1 MIRVLIVD
9 DEPWNRDIL
18 KTFGTWEKLGML
30 VVGEAEDGDE
40 AFRLV
45 GELAPHIVITDMHMP
60 GADGVELLQA
70 LNNHC
75 PDVKIIVVSG
85 YDDFA
90 YAKHAIR
97 YKAVDYLL
105 KPVNPVEL
113 NAVLLKCKNDLE
125 VKAAEQQ
132 QEATELDYEF
142 FHKLTRYKQLL
153 RLYFN
158 ELNRDGV
165 NITCRQVMQE
175 LESYGAPSPH
185 MLGRLVQ
192 ELLSL
197 LKELTADNGLDTSTA
212 KAGFPLSQDAV
223 SSVEHALEFVSS
235 CYVQELDQLIR
246 KRKYKNKLNLEE
258 VRRYIDSHFAGPI
271 TLEQLAKNFF
281 VSKEYMSK
289 VFKQEYGQNVTDYI
303 VERRMEKAREWL
315 VNKQISIKAVA
326 EMAGYE
332 DVSYFYRV
340 FKKHFGMAPGEMR
353 KEV

>member
-18 KTFGTWEKLGML
+18 KTFGAWERLGMS

-40 AFRLV
+40 AFRLA
-45 GELAPHIVITDMHMP
+45 GELSPQIVITDMRMP

-70 LNNHC
+70 LNNHF
-75 PDVKIIVVSG
+75 PDMKIIVVSG

-113 NAVLLKCKNDLE
+113 NAVLLKCKDDLE
-125 VKAAEQQ
+125 AKAAEQQ
-132 QEATELDYEF
+132 QEAAELDYEF
-142 FHKLTRYKQLL
+142 FHKLSRYKQLL

-158 ELNRDGV
+158 ELNREGV
-165 NITCRQVMQE
+165 QMTCKQILQE
-175 LESYGAPSPH
+175 LESYGEPGPH

-192 ELLSL
+192 ELLSQ
-197 LKELTADNGLDTSTA
+197 LKELATSNGLDTPTA
-212 KAGFPLSQDAV
+212 KAEFPLSQDTL
-223 SSVEHALEFVSS
+223 SSADRALEFVSA
-235 CYVQELDQLIR
+235 CYVQELEQLIR
-246 KRKYKNKLNLEE
+246 QRKYKNKLNLEE
-258 VRRYIDSHFAGPI
+258 VRRYMDSHFAEQI

-303 VERRMEKAREWL
+303 VQRRMEKAREWL
-315 VNKQISIKAVA
+315 ADKQISIKAVA

-353 KEV
+353 KEQ

>member
-18 KTFGTWEKLGML
+18 KTFGTWEQLGMS

-40 AFRLV
+40 AFTLV

-70 LNNHC
+70 LNNQC

-97 YKAVDYLL
+97 YKAIDYLL

-125 VKAAEQQ
+125 VKLAEQQ
-132 QEATELDYEF
+132 PEATELDYEF

-165 NITCRQVMQE
+165 NLTCRQVVQE
-175 LESYGAPSPH
+175 LESYGAPTPH

-197 LKELTADNGLDTSTA
+197 LKELSADNGLNTSTA
-212 KAGFPLSQDAV
+212 KGGFPLSQAV
-223 SSVEHALEFVSS
+223 LSSVEHALEFVSS

-246 KRKYKNKLNLEE
+246 QRKYKNKLNLEE
-258 VRRYIDSHFAGPI
+258 VRRYIDSYYAGPI

-315 VNKQISIKAVA
+315 ANKQISIKAVA

>member
-105 KPVNPVEL
+105 KPVNPAEL

-158 ELNRDGV
+158 ELNCDG
-165 NITCRQVMQE
+165 
-175 LESYGAPSPH
+175 
-185 MLGRLVQ
+185 
-192 ELLSL
+192 
-197 LKELTADNGLDTSTA
+197 
-212 KAGFPLSQDAV
+212 
-223 SSVEHALEFVSS
+223 
-235 CYVQELDQLIR
+235 
-246 KRKYKNKLNLEE
+246 
-258 VRRYIDSHFAGPI
+258 
-271 TLEQLAKNFF
+271 
-281 VSKEYMSK
+281 
-289 VFKQEYGQNVTDYI
+289 
-303 VERRMEKAREWL
+303 
-315 VNKQISIKAVA
+315 
-326 EMAGYE
+326 
-332 DVSYFYRV
+332 
-340 FKKHFGMAPGEMR
+340 
-353 KEV
+353 

>member
-9 DEPWNRDIL
+9 DEPWNRDIV
-18 KTFGTWEKLGML
+18 KTFGAWEKLGMS

-40 AFRLV
+40 AFRLT
-45 GELAPHIVITDMHMP
+45 GELTPHIVITDMRMP

-70 LNNHC
+70 LNNHF

-105 KPVNPVEL
+105 KPVNPTEL
-113 NAVLLKCKNDLE
+113 NAVLFKCKNELE
-125 VKAAEQQ
+125 TQAAEQQ
-132 QEATELDYEF
+132 QERAELDYEF

-158 ELNRDGV
+158 ELNQDGV
-165 NITCRQVMQE
+165 NLTCRQVMQE
-175 LESYGAPSPH
+175 LKHLGAPSPT

-197 LKELTADNGLDTSTA
+197 LKELAADNGLDAPTA
-212 KAGFPLSQDAV
+212 KAGFPLSQDAL
-223 SSVEHALEFVSS
+223 SSAEHALEFVSA

-246 KRKYKNKLNLEE
+246 QRKYKNKLNLEE
-258 VRRYIDSHFAGPI
+258 VRRYMDRHFAEPI

-303 VERRMEKAREWL
+303 VQRRMKKAREWL
-315 VNKQISIKAVA
+315 ADKQISIRAVA

-353 KEV
+353 KEY